1 MGREGLWALVG
12 HIHPEWSSSTDL
24 LENCRTR
31 VNLDLSKK
39 RQSLMHAQK
48 MEEPMYVCDQ
58 AERRKQ
64 TKSNMASAS
73 KKREPSSK
81 TRLKSSRRASS
92 PAPTKN
98 PWDGYDWDNMPT
110 ITPEQ
115 RRTFRGVTQ
124 EELDRFRCARGRP
137 KKEALEKTQPITL
150 RIEPALLR

>member
-12 HIHPEWSSSTDL
+12 HMHPEWSSSTDL

-98 PWDGYDWDNMPT
+98 PWDGYDWDNMQTWSSSETPT
-110 ITPEQ
+110 TSSAIPVGILLKIFISQ
-115 RRTFRGVTQ
+115 RRRQALRTALPLARTQ
-124 EELDRFRCARGRP
+124 DN
-137 KKEALEKTQPITL
+137 Q
-150 RIEPALLR
+150 